1 MSGQSAK
8 HKPLVSVVIP
18 AYNYERFLADAI
30 RSVLEQT
37 FTDYE
42 LIVVDDGSTDN
53 TPEVAARFAGKIRY
67 VRQPNSGLS
76 ATRNNGAALGT
87 GDYIAFLDADD
98 EWLPE
103 KLAIQVPVLQNHPEV
118 GLVTSLFTLMDA
130 ERRPMQGLK
139 PAQAPGETFREIIQ
153 RGTAAPSSFM
163 VRRSVFEAL
172 NGFDTALPTMED
184 FDFGLRLA
192 ARFGVSHL
200 SQPLGRYRIH
210 GPSLSQKVEKV
221 YPCYIRIF
229 ERLLASRD
237 PSIPTATV
245 TERLAHYRYLWGR
258 HQTLNGNTLEG
269 RKLILR
275 AIATWPFLGWSLD
288 QRQPAWRKAMNGL
301 KVYGVIAALYAAPS
315 RIARARPS

>member
-1 MSGQSAK
+1 MSIQPMK
-8 HKPLVSVVIP
+8 QKPLVTVVIP
-18 AYNYERFLADAI
+18 AYNYGRFLADAI
-30 RSVLEQT
+30 RSVLAQT

-42 LIVVDDGSTDN
+42 LIVIDDGSTDN
-53 TPEVAARFAGKIRY
+53 TPEVAEQFAGRIRY

-76 ATRNNGAALGT
+76 ATRNKGVALGT

-103 KLAIQVPVLQNHPEV
+103 KLATQVPVLQTHPEV
-118 GLVTSLFTLMDA
+118 GIVTSLFTLMDA

-139 PAQAPGETFREIIQ
+139 PAQAPGTTFREVIR
-153 RGTAAPSSFM
+153 RGTAIPSSFL

-172 NGFDTALPTMED
+172 NGFDTALPVMED

-192 ARFGVSHL
+192 ARFGTFHL

-229 ERLLASRD
+229 ERLLAARD
-237 PSIPTATV
+237 RAIPTGV
-245 TERLAHYRYLWGR
+245 VVERLAHYRYLWGR
-258 HQTLNGNTLEG
+258 HQAINGNAPEG
-269 RKLILR
+269 RKLMLR

-288 QRQPAWRKAMNGL
+288 QRQPAWRKAVNCL
-301 KVYGVIAALYAAPS
+301 KVYGVVAALYAAPG